1 MSGGG
6 GREPF
11 PGSDGRRGRRCVRGA
26 LRAVRSHVGTESVER
41 ECGGGSRIPPG
52 CAGGLRAL
60 RFFLRAPLVARGAL
74 RAERGLGAPRAVRC
88 CGCWEGSVRL
98 CAALCGSGPT
108 RALSLQKYYPPDFD
122 PAKIPKLKL
131 PKDRQYVVRLMAPF
145 NMR

>member
-41 ECGGGSRIPPG
+41 ECGGGVQDSAWVRWG
-52 CAGGLRAL
+52 SSG
-60 RFFLRAPLVARGAL
+60 APLLPQGSPGGSGGSSGRERPRSSPGGAVL
-74 RAERGLGAPRAVRC
+74 WVLG
-88 CGCWEGSVRL
+88 GL

>member
-11 PGSDGRRGRRCVRGA
+11 PGSDGRCGRRCVRGA

-41 ECGGGSRIPPG
+41 ECGGGGPG
-52 CAGGLRAL
+52 FRLGVLGVFGRSASSSGLPWWLGGLFGPREASEL
-60 RFFLRAPLVARGAL
+60 PGRCGAV
-74 RAERGLGAPRAVRC
+74 GAGR
-88 CGCWEGSVRL
+88 
-98 CAALCGSGPT
+98 ALCGSGPT